1 MLIEMFERFGLE
13 GIGQVDLLERIHHN
27 QELEALSKMSFV
39 ILQAVLRRLENRYGR
54 SLLEDVNKSM
64 KLIHYAN
71 QNYYLEVEELAE
83 RERPPMVELPE
94 YRAAH
99 GIHHIG

>member
-1 MLIEMFERFGLE
+1 
-13 GIGQVDLLERIHHN
+13 
-27 QELEALSKMSFV
+27 MSFV
-39 ILQAVLRRLENRYGR
+39 ILQTFFRQLENRYGR

-71 QNYYLEVEELAE
+71 ENYFLQVEELPE
-83 RERPPMVELPE
+83 LVRPPMVELPE

-99 GIHHIG
+99 GLA